1 MKMPPKTHLVLV
13 LLCLLTSGLSA
24 ESLRETPAVRAVRRA
39 TRAVVNIRSEKT
51 VANDNVLYSS
61 RSSQKVSGMGTGVIV
76 DRRGYIVTNHH
87 VISGV
92 DWLRVTLSDGSI
104 HDAKV
109 LSYDRPTDLA
119 IIKINTKSPLPEMAL
134 GTSSDLMLA
143 ETVFAVGNAY
153 GYEDTVTCGIIS
165 SLHREVEVSEKQTY
179 HNLIQTDASIN
190 PGNSG
195 GPLINLEGE
204 VVGINVAIRAGAQR
218 IGFAI
223 PIDDARRVIADL
235 LSINRL
241 SGTWHGVQTRD
252 DKQGTRRQL
261 IVTGAVVDSPATAAG
276 LKSGDII
283 TAAGDVTVVDAVD
296 LERALLGHKAGSKIS
311 LTVTRQGQPTTILLV
326 LASRL
331 RKKTTRQP
339 GVSDRTWNALGMR
352 LELVDRRELGR
363 RHGKKVL
370 KHYRGGLR
378 ITAVRK
384 DGPAAEN
391 GIRKGDVLVGLHEWE
406 TVNMDNVRYVLE
418 HPRLNEFNPIKF
430 YVLRDTETLYGLL
443 PIKGNARQ

>member
-1 MKMPPKTHLVLV
+1 MPPKTRLALV
-13 LLCLLTSGLSA
+13 LLCLLTTGLPA
-24 ESLRETPAVRAVRRA
+24 ASLRETPAVRAIRRA
-39 TRAVVNIRSEKT
+39 TPAVVNIRSEKT
-51 VANDNVLYSS
+51 VANDNVLYAS
-61 RSSQKVSGMGTGVIV
+61 RPNQKVSGMGTGVIV

-119 IIKINTKSPLPEMAL
+119 IIKINSKRPLPEMAL

-165 SLHREVEVSEKQTY
+165 ALHREVEVNEKQTY

-204 VVGINVAIRAGAQR
+204 VVGINVAIRSGAQR

-235 LSINRL
+235 LSIDRL

-252 DKQGTRRQL
+252 DKQGMRRQL
-261 IVTGAVVDSPATAAG
+261 VVTGAVSSSPATTAG

-283 TAAGDVTVVDAVD
+283 TAAGDVTVVDGVD
-296 LERALLGHKAGSKIS
+296 LERALLGHKAGSKVQ
-311 LTVTRQGQPTTILLV
+311 LTVTRQGKQTSVPLV
-326 LASRL
+326 LASR
-331 RKKTTRQP
+331 RQEPTTAQS
-339 GVSDRTWNALGMR
+339 GINDRTWASLGIR
-352 LELVDRRELGR
+352 LEVVDRRELGR

-378 ITAVRK
+378 ITAIRK
-384 DGPAAEN
+384 NGPAKEN

-406 TVNMDNVRYVLE
+406 TVNMDNIRYVLE
-418 HPRLNEFNPIKF
+418 HSRLTEFNPIKF
-430 YVLRDTETLYGLL
+430 YVLRDTETLFGHL
-443 PIKGNARQ
+443 PVRNDAR

>member
-1 MKMPPKTHLVLV
+1 MPPKTRLALV
-13 LLCLLTSGLSA
+13 LLCLLTSGLPA
-24 ESLRETPAVRAVRRA
+24 ASLRETPAVRAIRRA
-39 TRAVVNIRSEKT
+39 TPAVVNIRSEKT
-51 VANDNVLYSS
+51 VANDNVLYTS
-61 RSSQKVSGMGTGVIV
+61 RPNQKVSGMGTGVIV

-109 LSYDRPTDLA
+109 LSYDRPSDLA
-119 IIKINTKSPLPEMAL
+119 IIKINSKRPLPEMAL

-165 SLHREVEVSEKQTY
+165 ALHREVEVNEKQTY

-204 VVGINVAIRAGAQR
+204 VVGINVAIRSGAQR

-235 LSINRL
+235 LSIDRL

-261 IVTGAVVDSPATAAG
+261 VVTGAVTSSPATAAG

-283 TAAGDVTVVDAVD
+283 TAAGDVTVVDGVD
-296 LERALLGHKAGSKIS
+296 LERALLGHKAGSKIL
-311 LTVTRQGQPTTILLV
+311 LTITRQGKQTSLPLV
-326 LASRL
+326 LASRQQQTA
-331 RKKTTRQP
+331 TTES
-339 GVSDRTWNALGMR
+339 GINDHTWTSLGIR
-352 LELVDRRELGR
+352 LEVVDRRELGR

-378 ITAVRK
+378 ITAIRK
-384 DGPAAEN
+384 NGPAKEN

-406 TVNMDNVRYVLE
+406 TVNMDNVRYVLQ
-418 HPRLNEFNPIKF
+418 HSRLTEFNPIKF
-430 YVLRDTETLYGLL
+430 YVLRDTETLFGHL
-443 PIKGNARQ
+443 PVKDDAR